1 MDYLEGSLIVKL
13 RLLAES
19 HMDVADLYDNTG
31 HVCRADGDYDKALE
45 CLTKSLSIR
54 PNKLHEN
61 HLDMA
66 PSYNNIGSMY
76 QTNGDN
82 DKALE

>member
-1 MDYLEGSLIVKL
+1 
-13 RLLAES
+13 
-19 HMDVADLYDNTG
+19 MDVANLYDSIG

-54 PNKLHEN
+54 LNKLHEN
-61 HLDMA
+61 HPDVA
-66 PSYNNIGSMY
+66 RSYNNIGSVY
-76 QTNGDN
+76 KTREDN